1 MAALSLAPVI
11 SRRLSGEKAMV
22 LTMLPW
28 PLSKLTSL
36 PVEKSY
42 SRAMWPGSPGILIQ
56 PPVASQRA
64 FGDSA
69 MP

>member
-1 MAALSLAPVI
+1 
-11 SRRLSGEKAMV
+11 
-22 LTMLPW
+22 MLVC
-28 PLSKLTSL
+28 PLSSVTSL

-42 SRAMWPGSPGILIQ
+42 SRAMWPGCPGMLIQ
-56 PPVASQRA
+56 PPVASQRP